1 MTQPPHNELESGLV
15 WEVGQ
20 LRRDPAAYAQIL
32 ETERKPFYKGT
43 ELVLRGKTR
52 RDDIHIETHEGVSA
66 CNEAIELIPL
76 FGFVWLPQLTRSQV
90 FEKSRAPP
98 TINTRYW
105 AFFGREEL

>member
-66 CNEAIELIPL
+66 CNEAIEFLKRAEPL
-76 FGFVWLPQLTRSQV
+76 PPLTLDTGLSLAAKNC
-90 FEKSRAPP
+90 E
-98 TINTRYW
+98 
-105 AFFGREEL
+105 

>member
-52 RDDIHIETHEGVSA
+52 RDDIHIETHEGV
-66 CNEAIELIPL
+66 
-76 FGFVWLPQLTRSQV
+76 

-105 AFFGREEL
+105 AFFGREEYYPRATDSVVAHYIILF